1 MTFQETGC
9 CSIENTKVIDSRQG
23 SDSRSIRRRRECLT
37 CARRFTT
44 YERVE
49 DYELLVLKK
58 GGDIQEFNKTKIIEG
73 MFSACQKRNV
83 SMRQIEDVVQLIE
96 KELIESGRREIRSSE
111 IGDLVI
117 KNLYEIDKVAYIRFA
132 SVYKSF
138 NNLEEFSAELD
149 SLIKKS

>member
-1 MTFQETGC
+1 
-9 CSIENTKVIDSRQG
+9 
-23 SDSRSIRRRRECLT
+23 
-37 CARRFTT
+37 
-44 YERVE
+44 
-49 DYELLVLKK
+49 
-58 GGDIQEFNKTKIIEG
+58 

-138 NNLEEFSAELD
+138 NNLED
-149 SLIKKS
+149 GR